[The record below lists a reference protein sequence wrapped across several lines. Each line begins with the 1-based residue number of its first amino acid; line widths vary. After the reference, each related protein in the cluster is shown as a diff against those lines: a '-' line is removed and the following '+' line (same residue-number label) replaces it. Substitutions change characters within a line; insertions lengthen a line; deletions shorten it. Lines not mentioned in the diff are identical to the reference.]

1 MLTLSDIFH
10 AAQIA
15 VCARVFLLLTE
26 SGQVFAFYGRFLH
39 RLEWKSP
46 TLHKPLG
53 GCLNCFTGQGAL
65 WLSAATF
72 GLSIKI
78 IPFTLITIFIQIWL
92 SKYSD

>member
-1 MLTLSDIFH
+1 MLTLADIFH

-15 VCARVFLLLTE
+15 VCARVLLLLTE
-26 SGQVFAFYGRFLH
+26 SGQVFAFYGRFLQ

-46 TLHKPLG
+46 TMYKPLG
-53 GCLNCFTGQGAL
+53 GCLNCFTGQAAL
-65 WLSAATF
+65 WVSAAMF